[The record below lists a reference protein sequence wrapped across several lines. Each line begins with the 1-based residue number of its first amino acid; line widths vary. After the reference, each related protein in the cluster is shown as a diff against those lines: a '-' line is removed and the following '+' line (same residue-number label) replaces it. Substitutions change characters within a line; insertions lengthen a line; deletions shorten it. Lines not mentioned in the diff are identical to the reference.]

1 MKGIDKIMK
10 KKYESPEMDITKF
23 EKEDCITTSGTGEA
37 NEQPFGGLEGPG
49 VMP

>member
-23 EKEDCITTSGTGEA
+23 GTEDCITTSGEV
-37 NEQPFGGLEGPG
+37 NEQAFGGLEGPG
-49 VMP
+49 EMQ